1 MGNVV
6 LLCFV
11 IIENCHQPTAEVME
25 GWVPNYV
32 GDRGESIL
40 FFFLTRLLNGSILLL
55 GISGFIP
62 TFTFLCLNGDLL
74 SYLD

>member
-1 MGNVV
+1 MLFCCALSLLKIVTSPLQRLWRDGYLIMWGTEGNP
-6 LLCFV
+6 F
-11 IIENCHQPTAEVME
+11 
-25 GWVPNYV
+25 
-32 GDRGESIL
+32 S
-40 FFFLTRLLNGSILLL
+40 FFLTRLLNGSILLL